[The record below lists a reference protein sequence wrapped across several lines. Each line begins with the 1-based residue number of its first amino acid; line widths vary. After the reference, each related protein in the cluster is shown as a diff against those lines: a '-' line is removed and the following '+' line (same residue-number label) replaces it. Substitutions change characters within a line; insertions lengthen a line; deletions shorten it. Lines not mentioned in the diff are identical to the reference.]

1 MIKAILRNHIV
12 RLAEIAESFCSQKEH
27 NSRHW
32 DDKNSGILTCVEIT
46 EKQYYMKSGYALLQL
61 ICFMKIFCQYFL
73 LQTELSSHYVYRL
86 KVLKNLSDDGIA

>member
-1 MIKAILRNHIV
+1 MAYKVIILY
-12 RLAEIAESFCSQKEH
+12 RLYMPSYFLGTFTEYPYI
-27 NSRHW
+27 
-32 DDKNSGILTCVEIT
+32 TCVEIT